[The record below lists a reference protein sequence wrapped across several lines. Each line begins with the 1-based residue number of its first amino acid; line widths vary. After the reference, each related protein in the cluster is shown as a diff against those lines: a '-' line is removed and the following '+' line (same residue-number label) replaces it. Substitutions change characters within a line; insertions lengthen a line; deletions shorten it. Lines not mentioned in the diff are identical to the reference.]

1 MFAVFATFMSAQLGG
16 IHARWSD
23 RKNPSV
29 NTARYNLI
37 LILRVAHIPAIF
49 LRSSE
54 RFKALV
60 ETEHLSQSHTALPSI
75 AMAQSMSLRD
85 RQVGK

>member
-1 MFAVFATFMSAQLGG
+1 MFATFMSAPLSG

-23 RKNPSV
+23 TKNPGV
-29 NTARYNLI
+29 NSARYNLI

-54 RFKALV
+54 RFQVLV
-60 ETEHLSQSHTALPSI
+60 ETEHLSQSHTALPAI